1 MPKVAE
7 LSAPGVYTRAVM
19 GGYRA
24 GNPAELIRK

>member
-1 MPKVAE
+1 MPKLAD
-7 LSAPGVYTRAVM
+7 LAKGGVFTSAVM